1 MTVLL
6 RVPTPSCNIL
16 ICESYLCIIDRKQS
30 IELKRTNERTL
41 LLGKENKKESE
52 RKLSSKGFPLSTIE
66 PLLYS
71 PNVNKS
77 ESFPSPH

>member
-1 MTVLL
+1 
-6 RVPTPSCNIL
+6 
-16 ICESYLCIIDRKQS
+16 
-30 IELKRTNERTL
+30 LKRTNERTL